1 MKIVERII
9 DEYNDIQGGLFMNR
23 RKNSMLEGSLWDKLI
38 YFALPLAASSTLQ
51 QLFNT
56 ADTAIVGRF
65 AGSNALAA
73 VGANAVVVTL
83 FINALTGLSVGANVV
98 IAQYIGAHREDKI
111 QNAVH
116 TTILFSIM
124 SHAVIVFIFQFCGN
138 LIMQKQPWYVQ
149 TQV

>member
-1 MKIVERII
+1 MKIIERII

-83 FINALTGLSVGANVV
+83 FINALTGLSLFNFPAAVNSIIIV
-98 IAQYIGAHREDKI
+98 ITKK
-111 QNAVH
+111 N
-116 TTILFSIM
+116 
-124 SHAVIVFIFQFCGN
+124 
-138 LIMQKQPWYVQ
+138 
-149 TQV
+149 